1 MNNDAAQYLDRRL
14 LKEAV
19 ANHPARRIE
28 DRVEQEY
35 TENDDEN
42 TDTL

>member
-1 MNNDAAQYLDRRL
+1 MNDAAQYLDRRL

-35 TENDDEN
+35 IETENEDDN
-42 TDTL
+42 DN